1 MQIVEVKPDYRG
13 MWGVALSEAGVQTRC
28 ETLADARRVAY
39 ARAAQ
44 RDSCELVIQDAY
56 HRVIER
62 RRFDAATRARD
73 ARTASR
79 PTA

>member
-13 MWGVALSEAGVQTRC
+13 TWEVALSEAGVQTRC

-39 ARAAQ
+39 ASAAQ
-44 RDSCELVIQDAY
+44 RDCSELVIQDAY

-62 RRFDAATRARD
+62 RQFDAATRARE
-73 ARTASR
+73 ARTASW

>member
-1 MQIVEVKPDYRG
+1 MQIVEVKPDHLG
-13 MWGVALSEAGVQTRC
+13 KWGVALSEAGAQTRC

-39 ARAAQ
+39 AKAAQ
-44 RDSCELVIQDAY
+44 RDSELVIQDAY

-62 RRFDAATRARD
+62 RRFDAATRAR
-73 ARTASR
+73 AKRGPVR

>member
-1 MQIVEVKPDYRG
+1 MQIVEVRPDYRG
-13 MWGVALSEAGVQTRC
+13 KWGVALSEAGMQTRC

-44 RDSCELVIQDAY
+44 RDCSELVIQDAY

-73 ARTASR
+73 QRTAVR